1 MEFNRDKTCTW
12 EGLNPR
18 GNTCWGLSGRGPPL
32 LEGLRMLSRH
42 QLNTTQLCAP
52 AAATWAVLMA
62 ARPQDVINPL
72 LSTH

>member
-1 MEFNRDKTCTW
+1 MEFNMDKTCTW

-18 GNTCWGLSGRGPPL
+18 GNTCWGLSGRGPAL
-32 LEGLRMLSRH
+32 LEGLCVLSRY
-42 QLNTTQLCAP
+42 QLITIQLCAP

-62 ARPQDVINPL
+62 ARSEEVTNPL